1 MLPQVTVVI
10 PTYNGARR
18 LPMILRQLRAQDAA
32 DGSFEVVVIDNNS
45 TDDTATVASNDASV
59 AALRAR
65 GIECRVVGEL
75 RQGLSFARVA
85 GVLAARA
92 PLVCFLDDDNLP
104 ASDYIRTGVSA
115 LNDQGIGLLISNIT
129 PQWESEPPPSI
140 ARRSAL
146 FALNGYS
153 GNYGY
158 LGESLIDYGTTAFA
172 PTLGAGMWVRRDAFL
187 TAIIA
192 NGPDALLP
200 GPQPH
205 ARVTAEDIEIGL
217 LIGRAGYRR
226 VYVPQLKL
234 KHLIERHRLGTAYF
248 SRHIVQTIR
257 STATFHSR
265 YELRHFG
272 LAERVKAGWRLAV
285 ALLAIPAVPVVRRD
299 GLREA
304 IFIVAGRWAEFAGPY
319 PQFAQPPNRSMEQ
332 GSGHRDDSR
341 EGN

>member
-104 ASDYIRTGVSA
+104 ASDYIRHGVSA

-158 LGESLIDYGTTAFA
+158 LGEFA
-172 PTLGAGMWVRRDAFL
+172 NR
-187 TAIIA
+187 
-192 NGPDALLP
+192 
-200 GPQPH
+200 
-205 ARVTAEDIEIGL
+205 
-217 LIGRAGYRR
+217 
-226 VYVPQLKL
+226 
-234 KHLIERHRLGTAYF
+234 
-248 SRHIVQTIR
+248 
-257 STATFHSR
+257 
-265 YELRHFG
+265 LRHHG
-272 LAERVKAGWRLAV
+272 VRSYSRSGDVGAPRCVSHRHNRERSRCV
-285 ALLAIPAVPVVRRD
+285 AARAAAPR
-299 GLREA
+299 
-304 IFIVAGRWAEFAGPY
+304 
-319 PQFAQPPNRSMEQ
+319 Q
-332 GSGHRDDSR
+332 G
-341 EGN
+341 NC